1 MKKTTDAL
9 SDVAII
15 TVSYNSS
22 AQLPAFLESALP
34 CVTHPQQTFIVDN
47 SSTDIEITRALAKK
61 FAVTLI
67 ELNDNHGYGGGINRA
82 LPHIPSNIT
91 TLLISNPDSQLNPE
105 AVSHLRARLCADRNV
120 GVVGPRIL
128 NEDGTTYPSGREI
141 PSLRTGIGHA
151 LFANIWPSN
160 PWTKKYHS
168 RAYLS
173 DKTQAVGWVSG
184 SCFAIRKDL
193 FNQVGGFDEAYLMYM
208 EDVDLAYRLG
218 QAGFTNLYV
227 PEVSITHLG
236 GESTKAVKKH
246 MLKVHHESTAHFI
259 KVKHPG
265 PLWAPVR
272 GIIKLGLA
280 ARLWLQ
286 NR

>member
-1 MKKTTDAL
+1 MTSP

-22 AQLPAFLESALP
+22 AQLPAFLESAVP
-34 CVTHPQQTFIVDN
+34 CVASPSQIVIVDN
-47 SSTDIEITRALAKK
+47 ASEDVAVTRALALKHG
-61 FAVTLI
+61 VTLV
-67 ELNDNHGYGGGINRA
+67 ELNENHGYGGGINRGA
-82 LPHIPSNIT
+82 PHVPAGTN
-91 TLLISNPDSQLNPE
+91 TLLISNPDSQLN
-105 AVSHLRARLCADRNV
+105 ADVVNRLSSVISSDRNI
-120 GVVGPRIL
+120 GVAGPRIL
-128 NEDGTTYPSGREI
+128 NEDGSTYPSGRAF
-141 PSLRTGIGHA
+141 PSLRAGIGHA
-151 LFANIWPSN
+151 LFANIWPTN

-173 DKTQAVGWVSG
+173 NHTQEVGWVSG

-193 FNQVGGFDEAYLMYM
+193 FTEVNGFDEAYLMYM
-208 EDVDLAYRLG
+208 EDVDLAYRLSK
-218 QAGFTNLYV
+218 AGYRNLYI

-259 KVKHPG
+259 EVKHPG
-265 PLWAPVR
+265 ILWAPVR

-280 ARLWLQ
+280 VRLWVQ
-286 NR
+286 TR